1 MLIADP
7 LAWPVRTVCF
17 REPRER
23 GAEAGGQ
30 LVQAGAEVGGLGSLL
45 TLMTFVRL
53 PIGSGGPNLVAQS
66 PAVGVCVKGE
76 HVAEDIP
83 SGGQQTELVGIDE
96 VLLAH
101 TQADALVDR
110 RSVLGEPRSL
120 KSSGGG
126 GLCGPSELD
135 WGEG

>member
-1 MLIADP
+1 M
-7 LAWPVRTVCF
+7 
-17 REPRER
+17 
-23 GAEAGGQ
+23 
-30 LVQAGAEVGGLGSLL
+30 QAGPEVGGRGSPL

-66 PAVGVCVKGE
+66 PAVGVCVSGE

-83 SGGQQTELVGIDE
+83 SGGQQTELVGTGE

-101 TQADALVDR
+101 SQADALVDR
-110 RSVLGEPRSL
+110 RSVLGEPWSV
-120 KSSGGG
+120 GG
-126 GLCGPSELD
+126 GLCGPSDLD